1 MSKQQ
6 NSMKM
11 IWLQSVNALNVLL
24 LGRMETDA
32 MDKLLWLAWVWSSWG
47 GGGPVGLWEQL
58 LVLLHLRVC
67 SFFRTS
73 RWLPCRSGGDRKE
86 PGRPAVD
93 PRKGAGPQVK
103 RNQSSDNACCNVSL
117 LPHIVA
123 KAQIEKKKEVSK
135 SSWADIY
142 CQINNRFQ
150 WFAS

>member
-1 MSKQQ
+1 M
-6 NSMKM
+6 
-11 IWLQSVNALNVLL
+11 
-24 LGRMETDA
+24 
-32 MDKLLWLAWVWSSWG
+32 
-47 GGGPVGLWEQL
+47 
-58 LVLLHLRVC
+58 LLHLRVC

-123 KAQIEKKKEVSK
+123 KAQIEKNK
-135 SSWADIY
+135 
-142 CQINNRFQ
+142 RFQ
-150 WFAS
+150 NPLERIFTVKSITDSSGSLPKLILHTHDYGGGNTETLNGRCSREANISYSKNKRMTDTDDGGSEAISQF